1 MDFEIPA
8 MSQGLRHDSLALPF
22 ANFYLS
28 RRDNLGQ
35 HNNVRQST
43 HTFLVFCPVG
53 IPHPAQNPSS
63 VVLQRFHNKKHPA
76 D

>member
-43 HTFLVFCPVG
+43 HTFLGFLSG
-53 IPHPAQNPSS
+53 GDSASS
-63 VVLQRFHNKKHPA
+63 SKPFRRCATTLSQQKTPC
-76 D
+76 